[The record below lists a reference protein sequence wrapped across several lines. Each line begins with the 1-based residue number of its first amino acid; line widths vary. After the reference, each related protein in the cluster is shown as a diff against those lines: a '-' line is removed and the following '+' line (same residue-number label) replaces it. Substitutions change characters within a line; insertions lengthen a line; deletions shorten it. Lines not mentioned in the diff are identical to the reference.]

1 MKTPRAVAA
10 LVLLALIIG
19 GGFWA
24 YSAGVFTPDE
34 PDFDETGPRIVAS
47 TTLLMIFLASLVFGP
62 ARLRDV
68 LQGVLMWGGLALLLV
83 TGYAYKEDLVQGG
96 YRVLGALAPGLAV
109 PHQDGSILVI
119 RDASGHFQVEG
130 TANKARVRFMLDT
143 GASAVVL
150 TYGDAMAAGFKPA
163 NLAFTVPVSTA
174 NGRAMVAPVQL
185 ETLKISDMTLH
196 NVRAFVSQEGALN
209 SSLLG
214 MNALDRLSSWRI
226 EGDKLIMVP

>member
-34 PDFDETGPRIVAS
+34 PDFDETGPRIVAL
-47 TTLLMIFLASLVFGP
+47 TTLLVVFMASLVFGP

-68 LQGVLMWGGLALLLV
+68 LQGALMWGALALLLV
-83 TGYAYKEDLVQGG
+83 AGYAYKDDLVKGG

-109 PHQDGSILVI
+109 PHEGGSILVI
-119 RDASGHFQVEG
+119 RDASGHFQIEG
-130 TANKARVRFMLDT
+130 KANNASIRFLLDT

-150 TYGDAMAAGFKPA
+150 TYGDAEAAGFHPA
-163 NLAFTVPVSTA
+163 KLSFSVPVSTA

-185 ETLKISDMTLH
+185 ETLKISGLTLH
-196 NVRAFVSQEGALN
+196 NVRAFVSQDGALQ